1 MNMIPPGL
9 VQSGMDFSV
18 AEEDCNDPNINSGRI
33 KDLDRTKD
41 ILLGHGHGHGDMM
54 SVNMV
59 PVHQRNTSLKST
71 STTTTTSTA

>member
-18 AEEDCNDPNINSGRI
+18 AEEDCN